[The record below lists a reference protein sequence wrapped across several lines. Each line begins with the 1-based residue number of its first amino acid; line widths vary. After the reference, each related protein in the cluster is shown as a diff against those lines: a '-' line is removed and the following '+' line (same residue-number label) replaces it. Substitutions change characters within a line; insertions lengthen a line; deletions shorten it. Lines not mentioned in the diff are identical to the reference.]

1 MQHVYLLSNVMLTI
15 IEVWR
20 LIGAIRGQFRVMR
33 GHMIQNNKMCVTYD
47 ILRCSAFFSGHQR
60 SMKVIKGQSRAMRG
74 HMVLNSKMFA
84 TYDNLRCL
92 AFFIYIVHIAN
103 CFFWGHQRSMKA
115 SLRSVIWPLTCLDI
129 FSSLHNLSS
138 KKPSKVLVQ
147 GQKKCFF
154 SPRIFSCGVV
164 LIVQKMPARLYIS
177 ITLKTSKV
185 SCFDM

>member
-1 MQHVYLLSNVMLTI
+1 
-15 IEVWR
+15 
-20 LIGAIRGQFRVMR
+20 
-33 GHMIQNNKMCVTYD
+33 MIQNNKMCVTYD

-74 HMVLNSKMFA
+74 HMVLNSKMFV

-92 AFFIYIVHIAN
+92 AFFIYIMHMFQIA
-103 CFFWGHQRSMKA
+103 
-115 SLRSVIWPLTCLDI
+115 LRSSEVSYLTSHLSGHI
-129 FSSLHNLSS
+129 FIPAQPI
-138 KKPSKVLVQ
+138 K
-147 GQKKCFF
+147 QKAIKSPCTGSEKMFF